1 VIDFF
6 WDRFFGTYR
15 SVELEGLP
23 LTSVALPRPRPTE
36 T

>member
-6 WDRFFGTYR
+6 WDRLLGTYR
-15 SVELEGLP
+15 HVESGGCP
-23 LTSVALPRPRPTE
+23 VTSGASPRPRPTE